1 MAVDSAALIEV
12 FIVEDHDVVRRGICD
27 ILGEA
32 SDITIVGS
40 ADEEA
45 SAIEMIRE
53 REPDVVLL
61 DLNLRY
67 GIGLR
72 VIEGIRHALP
82 DVQFL
87 ALTASEVATDV
98 IAVIRAGAR
107 GYLTKDVMGS
117 ALIEGIRTVHQGSA
131 VISQQLAAFA
141 LEAFGD
147 EPPTAMNP
155 DTDLLTPRER
165 EVSTLVAKGYTNR
178 QVARELGISPKTVEK
193 HVSALLEKLSLTN
206 RSQVTRWV
214 MENPQLN
221 MS

>member
-1 MAVDSAALIEV
+1 VIADDNDVVKV
-12 FIVEDHDVVRRGICD
+12 FIVEDHDVVVRGIHD
-27 ILGEA
+27 IVADAADL
-32 SDITIVGS
+32 TIVGS

-53 REPDVVLL
+53 RVPDVVLL

-67 GIGLR
+67 GMGVK
-72 VIEGIRHALP
+72 VIEAIRPALS

-87 ALTASEVATDV
+87 ALTASGNATDV

-117 ALIEGIRTVHQGSA
+117 ALVEGIRTVHHGGA
-131 VISQQLAAFA
+131 VVSPQLAAFA
-141 LEAFGD
+141 LEAFGED
-147 EPPTAMNP
+147 PPPAMNP
-155 DTDLLTPRER
+155 ATDLLTPRER

-178 QVARELGISPKTVEK
+178 QVAHDLGISAKTVEK
-193 HVSALLEKLSLTN
+193 HVSSVLDKLSLTN

-214 MENPQLN
+214 MENPHLN
-221 MS
+221 TS